1 MGKDKR
7 DLAIIG
13 IVEGAVI
20 IGALLIPKA
29 IAKPAPKPPTGEAT
43 LQGLV
48 TESEHL
54 LPIPFATIDFDG
66 LSCSTDENGEYQIV
80 EIPLGTH
87 NLTVSA
93 DGYRSRTFSVKIEE
107 PKTYKLDVSLEPV
120 TPLVYVELV

>member
-1 MGKDKR
+1 MGTDKR

-20 IGALLIPKA
+20 LGALLIPKA
-29 IAKPAPKPPTGEAT
+29 LAKPAPKPPTGEAI

-66 LSCSTDENGEYQIV
+66 LSCQADENGEYQII
-80 EIPLGTH
+80 EIPLGTY

-93 DGYRSRTFSVKIEE
+93 DGYRTKTVPIEIEE
-107 PKTYKLDVSLEPV
+107 SRTYKLDVSLEPV
-120 TPLVYVELV
+120 TPLAYVRLV